1 MTLDEAIK
9 TYTSNAEYERTHG
22 NLQGCLD
29 FKQLADWLKELKQ
42 LREQEPCEDAISRQA
57 AQAKIKSICYKY
69 RLSYEDGERKPAT
82 GGSAYA
88 LGHAFDDLPPVTQQ
102 GTYANIPFLL
112 HKEFGCPLDECVKAY
127 EKANEY
133 LRSKSKL
140 KG

>member
-42 LREQEPCEDAISRQA
+42 LKEQEPCEDAISRQA
-57 AQAKIKSICYKY
+57 VKEQMIKY
-69 RLSYEDGERKPAT
+69 GF
-82 GGSAYA
+82 
-88 LGHAFDDLPPVTQQ
+88 HAPDMTITEFIEGLPPVTQQ